1 METKKQKQVSEII
14 KRNFGIVLQQEG
26 IYIYGAE
33 ALVTVTTVKMSP
45 DLGIAKIYVS
55 VYNTLSKQE
64 AVIELNDNL
73 VRLRQSLGQRIK
85 KHVRRIPHIQIY
97 LDDMLDEMYR
107 LNDVFDKLEEEN
119 QLGRESDN

>member
-26 IYIYGAE
+26 SYIYGVE
-33 ALVTVTTVKMSP
+33 TLVTVTAVKMSP

-55 VYNTLSKQE
+55 VYNTMSKQE

-73 VRLRQSLGQRIK
+73 VRLRQSLGSRIRK
-85 KHVRRIPHIQIY
+85 KVRRIPHIQIY
-97 LDDMLDEMYR
+97 QDDMLDEMYR
-107 LNDVFDKLEEEN
+107 LNEVFDKLDKDK
-119 QLGRESDN
+119 QLGD

>member
-14 KRNFGIVLQQEG
+14 RRNFGTVLQQEG

-33 ALVTVTTVKMSP
+33 PLVTVTTVKMSP

-55 VYNTLSKQE
+55 VYNTMSKQE

-73 VRLRQSLGQRIK
+73 VRLRQSLAYRIK

-107 LNDVFDKLEEEN
+107 LNEVFDKLEDDN
-119 QLGRESDN
+119 QLGDKSDN

>member
-1 METKKQKQVSEII
+1 METKKQKQVAEII
-14 KRNFGIVLQQEG
+14 KRNFGTVLQQEG
-26 IYIYGAE
+26 SYIYGVE
-33 ALVTVTTVKMSP
+33 TLVTVTTVKMSP

-55 VYNTLSKQE
+55 VYNTMSKQE

-85 KHVRRIPHIQIY
+85 KKVRRIPHIQIY

-107 LNDVFDKLEEEN
+107 LNEVFDKLEEDN
-119 QLGRESDN
+119 QLGKE

>member
-1 METKKQKQVSEII
+1 METKKQKQVAEII
-14 KRNFGIVLQQEG
+14 KRNFGTVLQQEG
-26 IYIYGAE
+26 SYIYGVE
-33 ALVTVTTVKMSP
+33 TLVTVTTVKMSP

-85 KHVRRIPHIQIY
+85 KKVRRIPHIQIY

-107 LNDVFDKLEEEN
+107 LNEVFDKLEEDK
-119 QLGRESDN
+119 QLGD